1 MNDRQ
6 RQWLGAWL
14 VFGGGLVF
22 LGAVLVG
29 VWLAL
34 DTRTTVPEP
43 AQVTVSTPAPAV
55 GA

>member
-22 LGAVLVG
+22 LGAVAVG
-29 VWLAL
+29 IWAVA
-34 DTRTTVPEP
+34 DARTPVPDP
-43 AQVTVSTPAPAV
+43 PVTISTPMGV
-55 GA
+55 